1 LEEKEKT
8 MDADGLKTALK
19 RERAHS
25 ARLAADLAGLWS
37 SAVQSQADAEVLEEG
52 RINSLMRRMDRLQR
66 EKGRII
72 VELER
77 EEEML
82 TNTLQKKLNEVRREK
97 SLLEKKIEVEHEENV
112 RLKRQQ
118 ILAETQPLA
127 GLKEIDEEENMD

>member
-1 LEEKEKT
+1 MKNERSRAKELEEKEKT

-77 EEEML
+77 EEEMVRGVDFRL
-82 TNTLQKKLNEVRREK
+82 LSFCGFSFLYCWLQAHSTT
-97 SLLEKKIEVEHEENV
+97 SL
-112 RLKRQQ
+112 Q
-118 ILAETQPLA
+118 IAQCFFLYIAV
-127 GLKEIDEEENMD
+127 